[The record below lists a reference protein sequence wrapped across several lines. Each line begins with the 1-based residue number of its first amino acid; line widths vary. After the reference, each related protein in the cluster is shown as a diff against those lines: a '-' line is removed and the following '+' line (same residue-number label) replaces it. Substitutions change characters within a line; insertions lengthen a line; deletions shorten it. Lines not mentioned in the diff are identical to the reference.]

1 MTLIIE
7 DGTGKP
13 DAESYASAE
22 DLAMYAVK
30 FGVVIPADV
39 VAQEALL
46 RRAALAMDGKTWK
59 GRKTNSEQGL
69 SWPRREDLKFGVV
82 IPADVVAQE
91 ALLRRAAL
99 AMDGKTWKG
108 RKTNSEQGLSWPRRE
123 VLLDRE
129 IKPNNYLPARIQYG
143 QMALAAEIHQDDID
157 PVEKRKGAVT
167 LERVEGAVTRE
178 YATIPNTSGR
188 LLPAAPDRPSATQF
202 ADYLQKRGL
211 FAVRA

>member
-22 DLAMYAVK
+22 DLALYAVK
-30 FGVVIPADV
+30 FGTVIPAGV
-39 VAQEALL
+39 LEQEALL

-59 GRKTNSEQGL
+59 GRKMSTEQ
-69 SWPRREDLKFGVV
+69 
-82 IPADVVAQE
+82 
-91 ALLRRAAL
+91 AL
-99 AMDGKTWKG
+99 A
-108 RKTNSEQGLSWPRRE
+108 WPRRE
-123 VLLDRE
+123 VLLDHE

-157 PVEKRKGAVT
+157 PVEMRKGAV
-167 LERVEGAVTRE
+167 LLDRVEGAVTRQ
-178 YATIPNTSGR
+178 YAAIPSTSNR

>member
-1 MTLIIE
+1 MALIVE

-22 DLAMYAVK
+22 DLVLYAGK
-30 FGVVIPADV
+30 FGVAIPV
-39 VAQEALL
+39 EVPAQEALL
-46 RRAALAMDGKTWK
+46 RRAALAMDGMTWK
-59 GRKTNSEQGL
+59 GRKSNSEQAL
-69 SWPRREDLKFGVV
+69 SWPRRSIE
-82 IPADVVAQE
+82 
-91 ALLRRAAL
+91 
-99 AMDGKTWKG
+99 
-108 RKTNSEQGLSWPRRE
+108 
-123 VLLDRE
+123 LDYE
-129 IKPNNYLPARIQYG
+129 IKPDNYLPARIQYG

-157 PVEKRKGAVT
+157 PVEKRKGAIT

>member
-7 DGTGKP
+7 TGQGLP
-13 DAESYASAE
+13 GAESYASAE

-30 FGVVIPADV
+30 FGTVIPEGAP
-39 VAQEALL
+39 AQEALL
-46 RRAALAMDGKTWK
+46 RRAALAMDGMTWK
-59 GRKTNSEQGL
+59 GRKTSSEQGL
-69 SWPRREDLKFGVV
+69 
-82 IPADVVAQE
+82 A
-91 ALLRRAAL
+91 
-99 AMDGKTWKG
+99 
-108 RKTNSEQGLSWPRRE
+108 WPRRE
-123 VLLDRE
+123 VLLDQE

-157 PVEKRKGAVT
+157 PVEKRKGAV
-167 LERVEGAVTRE
+167 LLDRVEGAVTRQ
-178 YATIPNTSGR
+178 YAAIPNTSNR

>member
-13 DAESYASAE
+13 DAESYASAD

-30 FGVVIPADV
+30 FGAAIPAGV
-39 VAQEALL
+39 PEQEALL
-46 RRAALAMDGKTWK
+46 RRAALAMDGMTWK
-59 GRKTNSEQGL
+59 GRKTSSEQ
-69 SWPRREDLKFGVV
+69 
-82 IPADVVAQE
+82 A
-91 ALLRRAAL
+91 
-99 AMDGKTWKG
+99 
-108 RKTNSEQGLSWPRRE
+108 LSWPRRE
-123 VLLDRE
+123 VLLDQE

-157 PVEKRKGAVT
+157 PVEKRKGAV
-167 LERVEGAVTRE
+167 LLDRVEGAVTRQ
-178 YATIPNTSGR
+178 YAAIPSSSNR

-211 FAVRA
+211 FAIRA

>member
-13 DAESYASAE
+13 DSESYASAA

-59 GRKTNSEQGL
+59 GRKTDSDQSL
-69 SWPRREDLKFGVV
+69 AWPRRGV
-82 IPADVVAQE
+82 E
-91 ALLRRAAL
+91 
-99 AMDGKTWKG
+99 
-108 RKTNSEQGLSWPRRE
+108 
-123 VLLDRE
+123 LDCQ
-129 IKPNNYLPARIQYG
+129 IKPDNYLPARIQYG

-157 PVEKRKGAVT
+157 PVEKRKGAV
-167 LERVEGAVTRE
+167 LLDRVEGAVTRQ
-178 YATIPNTSGR
+178 YAAIPNTSNR

>member
-7 DGTGKP
+7 TGQGLP

-22 DLAMYAVK
+22 DLARYAVK
-30 FGVVIPADV
+30 FGVAIPADV
-39 VAQEALL
+39 PTQEALL
-46 RRAALAMDGKTWK
+46 RRAALAMDGMTWK

-69 SWPRREDLKFGVV
+69 
-82 IPADVVAQE
+82 A
-91 ALLRRAAL
+91 
-99 AMDGKTWKG
+99 
-108 RKTNSEQGLSWPRRE
+108 WPRRE
-123 VLLDRE
+123 VLLDHE
-129 IKPNNYLPARIQYG
+129 IKPNSYLPARIQYG

-178 YATIPNTSGR
+178 YATILNTSGR

-202 ADYLQKRGL
+202 ADYLKRRGL